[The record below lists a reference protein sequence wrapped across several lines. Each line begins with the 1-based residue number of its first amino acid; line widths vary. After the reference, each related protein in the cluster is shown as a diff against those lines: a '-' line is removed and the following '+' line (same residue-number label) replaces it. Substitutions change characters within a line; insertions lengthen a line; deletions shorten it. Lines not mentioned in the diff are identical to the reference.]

1 MENLNKMISFSVVII
16 TLNEEKN
23 IARCIEA
30 ASKVSDDIVVVDAM
44 SKDKTVQIA
53 KSKGARV
60 IVKKWEGFS
69 ENKNIGAEFAK
80 NDWIVS
86 IDADEV
92 ISDELARNILSVE
105 ENANTIYQINVLSN
119 FLGKWVK
126 HSGWYPSWK
135 KRIYNKKM
143 FSWNNAF
150 VHEALI
156 GENPMKLKKIKGRLL
171 HYSYQ
176 SQKDVNLKIER
187 YSNLLAEQLVKNGK
201 SIGGAKR
208 FFGPTY
214 KFINTFIFKRG
225 FLDGITGYKISKMNA
240 KVVREKIKQYDILKN
255 TIKNTQ

>member
-1 MENLNKMISFSVVII
+1 MSNFSVVII

-23 IARCIEA
+23 IGRCIES
-30 ASKVSDDIVVVDAM
+30 ASLVSDDIVIIDAM
-44 SKDKTVQIA
+44 STDKTVQIA
-53 KSKGARV
+53 KSRGARV
-60 IVKKWEGFS
+60 VVKKWEGYS
-69 ENKNIGAEFAK
+69 ENKNVGAELAK
-80 NDWIVS
+80 NDWIIS

-92 ISDELARNILSVE
+92 ISDELARSILNIE
-105 ENANTIYQINVLSN
+105 KNENTIYQINRLNN

-135 KRIYNKKM
+135 KRIYNKNKYH
-143 FSWNNAF
+143 WNEAA
-150 VHEALI
+150 VHEDLV
-156 GENPMKLKKIKGRLL
+156 GHSPMKLKKIKGRLL

-176 SQKDVNLKIER
+176 SQMDVDLKIDR
-187 YSNLLAEQLVKNGK
+187 YSKLLAKDIIKNKKHIRGV
-201 SIGGAKR
+201 KR

-214 KFINTFIFKRG
+214 KFINTFIFKFG